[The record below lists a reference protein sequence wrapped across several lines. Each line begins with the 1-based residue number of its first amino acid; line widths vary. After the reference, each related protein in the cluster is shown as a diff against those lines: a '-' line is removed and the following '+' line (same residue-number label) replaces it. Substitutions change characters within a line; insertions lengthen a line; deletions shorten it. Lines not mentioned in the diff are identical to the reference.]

1 MQKRFRVRS
10 VFNREQGMH
19 LVFLL
24 TACVSI
30 AAVVLICAYLLG
42 NGIPTIA
49 EIGLGN
55 FFGRVW
61 KPSKDL
67 YGIFPMIVGSIYV
80 TAGAIAIGVPI
91 GLLTAVYLARFCPPG
106 LYLSLI
112 HI

>member
-67 YGIFPMIVGSIYV
+67 YGIFPMIVPLPLGCPLACSLPSIWP
-80 TAGAIAIGVPI
+80 AFAPRGCIGWSNRQWI
-91 GLLTAVYLARFCPPG
+91 
-106 LYLSLI
+106 
-112 HI
+112 